1 MSIPVPSAAPQVEER
16 APKAEVGS
24 RLVVKDLRKH
34 FPIRGGVFSTV
45 RETVKAVDGVS
56 FEIPP
61 ARTLGLVGESGCGK
75 TTVGRTLLRLIPAT
89 SGRVLFGEKN
99 VLTAGGRD
107 LRELRQKMQII
118 FQDPYGSLNPRMT
131 IEQIVGEG
139 LWLHGLA
146 KGREIRD
153 RVADLLKQTGLRPE
167 AMTRY
172 PHEFSGGQ
180 RQRVGIARALSVDP
194 KFIVCDEPTSA
205 LDVSIRAQII
215 NLLQDLREARGLS
228 YLMISHDLGVVRHI
242 SDEVA
247 VMYLGKIVEQA
258 PVETLFS
265 DTRHPY
271 SLVLLTAIP
280 VPNPKLRGTRTRVR
294 SADADDTIPS
304 PVKIP
309 SGCPFHPRCP
319 LYHAKGKPEEC
330 RTTIPEL
337 WPAQFHSDHLVACH
351 FRDESPADRASA
363 YSSIS
368 NTSAPSAPSTPG

>member
-1 MSIPVPSAAPQVEER
+1 MSIKVPSAAAQSDEAVSS
-16 APKAEVGS
+16 ADSGA

-89 SGRVLFGEKN
+89 SGRVQFGDKN
-99 VLTAGGRD
+99 VLTAGGAE
-107 LRELRQKMQII
+107 LRELRRRMQII

-146 KGREIRD
+146 RGGEIRD
-153 RVADLLKQTGLRPE
+153 RVADLLRQVGLRPE
-167 AMTRY
+167 VMTRY

-215 NLLQDLREARGLS
+215 NLLEDLREARGLS

-258 PVETLFS
+258 PVEKLFG

-280 VPNPKLRGTRTRVR
+280 VQNPRLRGKRVRVR

-337 WPAQFHSDHLVACH
+337 WPAEFHSDHLVACH
-351 FRDESPADRASA
+351 FRDESAGVRSGVLVAA
-363 YSSIS
+363 
-368 NTSAPSAPSTPG
+368 APGT